1 MKTKLI
7 SVISFLGTGFYL
19 LGGFDKALECLI
31 VVVVLDYITGVISAW
46 YNKKLDSKVGIK
58 GIVKKFSYFLLIVL
72 SVEIDK
78 TLGQIGIIRNL
89 VIYFFV
95 ANDGLSILENVGKM
109 NIPIPKKLK
118 EALLQLSEE
127 KEDNKKWLMAK
138 I

>member
-7 SVISFLGTGFYL
+7 SIISFLGTGFYL

-31 VVVVLDYITGVISAW
+31 IVVILDYITGVISAW

-58 GIVKKFSYFLLIVL
+58 GIVKKFTYFLLVVL

-78 TLGQIGIIRNL
+78 TLGQVGIIRNL

-127 KEDNKKWLMAK
+127 KEDNKK
-138 I
+138 

>member
-127 KEDNKKWLMAK
+127 KEDNKK
-138 I
+138 

>member
-1 MKTKLI
+1 MKTKII
-7 SVISFLGTGFYL
+7 SLISFLGTGIYL

-31 VVVVLDYITGVISAW
+31 VVVILDYITGVISAW

-58 GIVKKFSYFLLIVL
+58 GIVKKLTYFLLVVL
-72 SVEIDK
+72 SVEIDNI
-78 TLGQIGIIRNL
+78 LGQVGIIRNL

-118 EALLQLSEE
+118 DALVQLSEE
-127 KEDNKKWLMAK
+127 KEDVKDD
-138 I
+138 

>member
-127 KEDNKKWLMAK
+127 KEDNKKWLMTK

>member
-46 YNKKLDSKVGIK
+46 YNKKLDSKIGIK
-58 GIVKKFSYFLLIVL
+58 GIVKKFTYFLLVVL
-72 SVEIDK
+72 SVQIDK
-78 TLGQIGIIRNL
+78 TLGQVGIIRNL

-95 ANDGLSILENVGKM
+95 ANDGISILENIGKM

-127 KEDNKKWLMAK
+127 KEENKND
-138 I
+138 

>member
-1 MKTKLI
+1 MKSKII
-7 SVISFLGTGFYL
+7 SLISFLGTGFYL

-31 VVVVLDYITGVISAW
+31 VVVILDYITGVISAW
-46 YNKKLDSKVGIK
+46 YNKKLDSKVGLK
-58 GIVKKFSYFLLIVL
+58 GIVKKLTYFFLVVL

-78 TLGQIGIIRNL
+78 LLGQVGIIRNL

-118 EALLQLSEE
+118 EALIQLSDE
-127 KEDNKKWLMAK
+127 KEDTKWLMKK

>member
-46 YNKKLDSKVGIK
+46 YNKKLDSKIGIK
-58 GIVKKFSYFLLIVL
+58 GIIKKFTYFLLVVL
-72 SVEIDK
+72 SVQIDK
-78 TLGQIGIIRNL
+78 TLGQVGIIRNL

-95 ANDGLSILENVGKM
+95 ANDGLSILENIGKM

-127 KEDNKKWLMAK
+127 KEDNKK
-138 I
+138 

>member
-58 GIVKKFSYFLLIVL
+58 GIVKKFTYFLLVVL

-78 TLGQIGIIRNL
+78 TLGQVGIIRNL

-95 ANDGLSILENVGKM
+95 ANDGLSILENIGKM

-127 KEDNKKWLMAK
+127 KEDNKND
-138 I
+138 

>member
-7 SVISFLGTGFYL
+7 SIISFLGTGFYL

-31 VVVVLDYITGVISAW
+31 IVVILDYITGVISAW

-58 GIVKKFSYFLLIVL
+58 GIVKKFTYFLLVVL

-78 TLGQIGIIRNL
+78 TLGKVGIIRNL

-127 KEDNKKWLMAK
+127 KEDNKK
-138 I
+138 

>member
-46 YNKKLDSKVGIK
+46 YNKKLDSKIGIK
-58 GIVKKFSYFLLIVL
+58 GIVKKFTYFLLVVL
-72 SVEIDK
+72 SVQIDK
-78 TLGQIGIIRNL
+78 TLGQVGIIRNL

-95 ANDGLSILENVGKM
+95 ANDGLSILENIGKM

-127 KEDNKKWLMAK
+127 KEVNKND
-138 I
+138 

>member
-46 YNKKLDSKVGIK
+46 YNKKLDSKIGIK
-58 GIVKKFSYFLLIVL
+58 GIVKKFTYFLIVVL
-72 SVEIDK
+72 SVQIDK
-78 TLGQIGIIRNL
+78 TLGQVGIIRNL

-95 ANDGLSILENVGKM
+95 ANDGLSILENIGKM

-127 KEDNKKWLMAK
+127 KEDDKND
-138 I
+138 

>member
-1 MKTKLI
+1 MKTKLV

-46 YNKKLDSKVGIK
+46 YNKKLDSKIGIK
-58 GIVKKFSYFLLIVL
+58 GIVKKFTYFLLVVL
-72 SVEIDK
+72 SVQIDK
-78 TLGQIGIIRNL
+78 TLGQVGIIRNL

-95 ANDGLSILENVGKM
+95 ANDGLSILENIGKM

-127 KEDNKKWLMAK
+127 KEDDKND
-138 I
+138 

>member
-7 SVISFLGTGFYL
+7 SIISFLGTGFYL

-31 VVVVLDYITGVISAW
+31 IVVILDYITGVISAW

-58 GIVKKFSYFLLIVL
+58 GIVKKFTYFLLVVL

-78 TLGQIGIIRNL
+78 TLGQVGIIRNL

-118 EALLQLSEE
+118 DALLQLSEE
-127 KEDNKKWLMAK
+127 KEDNKK
-138 I
+138 

>member
-31 VVVVLDYITGVISAW
+31 VVIVLDYITGVISAW

-58 GIVKKFSYFLLIVL
+58 GIVKKFTYFLLVVL

-78 TLGQIGIIRNL
+78 TLGQVGIIRNL

-127 KEDNKKWLMAK
+127 KEDNKK
-138 I
+138 

>member
-1 MKTKLI
+1 MKTKII
-7 SVISFLGTGFYL
+7 SLISFLGTGIYL

-31 VVVVLDYITGVISAW
+31 VVVILDYITGVISAW

-58 GIVKKFSYFLLIVL
+58 GIVKKLTYFLLVVL
-72 SVEIDK
+72 SVEIDNL
-78 TLGQIGIIRNL
+78 LGQVGIIRNL

-118 EALLQLSEE
+118 DALVQLSEE
-127 KEDNKKWLMAK
+127 KEDVKDD
-138 I
+138 